1 MSKSFQV
8 EINHHKATVKK
19 LDKQRKKVVSITQ
32 SSSNSQLDKVGW
44 AKKKKLEIKYDIYQC

>member
-1 MSKSFQV
+1 MKKIQLRGNLFCMSKSFQV

-32 SSSNSQLDKVGW
+32 SSSNSQLDKVG
-44 AKKKKLEIKYDIYQC
+44 